1 MLAFP
6 LARAYQEKR
15 NRQERELSPASDHT
29 LKRGKR
35 MAGMQFTQIDFI
47 QQLSC
52 SNLATLHECPYL
64 FCVCCCV
71 NNPLRREKEDLMKKG
86 AKEGRAAQV
95 TITEEHLDKMA
106 RISDGAARAAQIS
119 DAFRVIYDLISEGSN
134 RTEAYEGGS
143 NGINVLFD
151 QMIERHKEIVNQVE
165 REALEFWNGFRTMLE
180 EAEKAAPTGGES

>member
-1 MLAFP
+1 
-6 LARAYQEKR
+6 
-15 NRQERELSPASDHT
+15 
-29 LKRGKR
+29 
-35 MAGMQFTQIDFI
+35 
-47 QQLSC
+47 
-52 SNLATLHECPYL
+52 
-64 FCVCCCV
+64 
-71 NNPLRREKEDLMKKG
+71 MKKG

-143 NGINVLFD
+143 KGINVLFD

-165 REALEFWNGFRTMLE
+165 REALEVWAGFNTILE
-180 EAEKAAPTGGES
+180 GAEKAGETTTEAGV